1 MERMG
6 HYSGLCAL
14 FRDFRHIRADSEPA
28 IISAMQRA
36 VPSAARYHVALRATG
51 FFIWAFLSLPVFD
64 RSTRKGEPLS
74 GAHWIAW
81 LALFFMFAP
90 AFWIS
95 SSPKPREQWVRMC
108 ALAVQTGCVLG
119 MTAIYQG
126 YLIGCLLVIISWQVA
141 LILPVS
147 AAILWAVTASAL
159 WIFYQEPHF
168 HMGWRWSAT
177 GAFLGFQAFAIVTA
191 AIARSEAAGREEQ
204 ARINAELVSTRELLR
219 ESSKAS
225 ERIRIAREFHDV
237 VGHNLTALCLHL
249 EAATHHTPDQAQVI
263 QQKALS
269 AARHLLEEVREV
281 VTGFHESD
289 CIDLRSAFE
298 MLQQNVPRIT
308 LHIQLPEDLVVTD
321 SARAHA
327 TLRCV
332 QEMTT
337 NTLKHSDATNLWIR
351 IYVQNGAIEIEARD
365 DGSKAQQ
372 TRPGIGITSMRD
384 RLEQLGGGLAID
396 TGQQNGF
403 HLKAW
408 FPLSDGVELQ

>member
-1 MERMG
+1 MHRAV
-6 HYSGLCAL
+6 S
-14 FRDFRHIRADSEPA
+14 IRA
-28 IISAMQRA
+28 Q
-36 VPSAARYHVALRATG
+36 YHVALRAVG
-51 FFIWAFLSLPVFD
+51 LILWVFLSLPVFGD
-64 RSTRKGEPLS
+64 STRKGETLS
-74 GAHWIAW
+74 GTQWIAW
-81 LALFFMFAP
+81 LTLFFLFAP

-95 SSPKPREQWVRMC
+95 SSPKPRAPWGRIF
-108 ALAVQTGCVLG
+108 ALVLQTGCVLG

-126 YLIGCLLVIISWQVA
+126 YLIGCLLVIVSWQVA
-141 LILPVS
+141 LIAPVS
-147 AAILWAVTASAL
+147 TATLWAVAASAL
-159 WIFYQEPHF
+159 WIFYQEPHY
-168 HMGWRWSAT
+168 HLGWRWSAT

-191 AIARSEAAGREEQ
+191 AIAKSEADGREEQ
-204 ARINAELVSTRELLR
+204 ARINAELISTRELLR
-219 ESSKAS
+219 ESTKAS

-237 VGHNLTALCLHL
+237 IGHNLTALCLHL
-249 EAATHHTPDQAQVI
+249 EAATHHPPDQAQAI

-289 CIDLRSAFE
+289 HIDLRVALE
-298 MLQQNVPRIT
+298 RLALNVPRIR
-308 LHIQLPEDLVVTD
+308 LHVELPDNLMMTD

-337 NTLKHSDATNLWIR
+337 NTLKHSDAENLWIR
-351 IYVQNGAIEIEARD
+351 IYARKGAIEIEAHD
-365 DGSKAQQ
+365 DGSRARQS
-372 TRPGIGITSMRD
+372 RPGIGIAGMRD

-408 FPLSDGVELQ
+408 FPLTDSVELP